1 MTNLE
6 VLYEDNHIIV
16 VNKKAN
22 VLSQSDNT
30 KDIDMLTLVKEYIKE
45 KYNKPGNVYV
55 GLVHRLDRPVSG
67 LMIFAKT
74 SKSAARLSKMIAEH
88 DFEKKYLAVVTG
100 TIKENDILIDYLGK
114 DDNQS
119 AYITDEQNG
128 KKAILEYK
136 KLETIDNLNLV
147 EVNLKTGRH
156 HQIRIQFASRGNY
169 LYGDQR
175 YGIQDKKQIALHAYK
190 IKFIH
195 PVTKVELEFT
205 KYPDKIGIW
214 DKFKYLKEV

>member
-136 KLETIDNLNLV
+136 TLENIDNLNLV

-214 DKFKYLKEV
+214 DKFKYIKEV